1 MMKTTLR
8 AMVATV
14 SQRGVLMR
22 WWMQVAR
29 SDQLLKHEMQQKL
42 VSAGGGMAQS
52 LAAGPSYPGCDSCHS
67 RNFYREKIVDAVE
80 NNLRH

>member
-42 VSAGGGMAQS
+42 VRAGAQW
-52 LAAGPSYPGCDSCHS
+52 LAFALLDPAAPGSIPGIPEI
-67 RNFYREKIVDAVE
+67 FTEKKLLMS
-80 NNLRH
+80 LRH